1 MEPKKGASLNEKTPP
16 SDATVQY
23 EGTVR
28 AALAEGA
35 CVVDGAAV
43 GAVVVGVVELGEVVA
58 GADVVDVVDGGAVVV
73 ADAPAADGPV
83 DVAVLDTPVVVS
95 APAIEAGTT
104 VRPRTVAAAATVAA
118 RRARDVP
125 CTGRELAR
133 VLIRSEVS

>member
-1 MEPKKGASLNEKTPP
+1 
-16 SDATVQY
+16 
-23 EGTVR
+23 
-28 AALAEGA
+28 LAEGA
-35 CVVDGAAV
+35 GVVDGAAV

-73 ADAPAADGPV
+73 VDAPAADVPV
-83 DVAVLDTPVVVS
+83 DVAVLDAPVVVVS